1 MAANKTVPTK
11 QSVNSFIE
19 SIEDASRQTDAKNLT
34 KFLTKVTGNKAVLWG
49 TAIIGFGSH
58 HYVYDSGR
66 EGDEPIVSFSPRKS
80 GISIYG
86 IGQSLHLMKMPL
98 TALGKVS
105 SEGGCIR
112 TKRLEDVNLDNL
124 EKLIRHALVIRS

>member
-1 MAANKTVPTK
+1 MAANKTVPTN

-86 IGQSLHLMKMPL
+86 IGQSLRLMKMPL

>member
-66 EGDEPIVSFSPRKS
+66 EGDEPTVSFSPRKS

-86 IGQSLHLMKMPL
+86 IGQSLRLMKMPL
-98 TALGKVS
+98 TAL
-105 SEGGCIR
+105 
-112 TKRLEDVNLDNL
+112 
-124 EKLIRHALVIRS
+124 VIRS

>member
-1 MAANKTVPTK
+1 
-11 QSVNSFIE
+11 
-19 SIEDASRQTDAKNLT
+19 
-34 KFLTKVTGNKAVLWG
+34 
-49 TAIIGFGSH
+49 
-58 HYVYDSGR
+58 
-66 EGDEPIVSFSPRKS
+66 
-80 GISIYG
+80 
-86 IGQSLHLMKMPL
+86 MKMPL

>member
-58 HYVYDSGR
+58 HYVYDSGH
-66 EGDEPIVSFSPRKS
+66 EGDQPIVSFSPRKS

-86 IGQSLHLMKMPL
+86 IGQSLRLMKMPL
-98 TALGKVS
+98 TAL
-105 SEGGCIR
+105 E
-112 TKRLEDVNLDNL
+112 
-124 EKLIRHALVIRS
+124 IRS